1 MDRLSLRQF
10 VLLTFMLAMA
20 MKMFNLPVLMLRMCG
35 RDAFVSLIVELVIDL
50 ALLALVLAVVL
61 TSGGKSFYDLIAAA
75 FGRVTARVTAA
86 VAGLYYLCK
95 LYFMLVDVRLFFSNT
110 VFPTSVG
117 ALHLLPLVIVLVYFA
132 TRPLSSAGRLGEIFM
147 PFAAAGIVLLGVLTL
162 PHVDFGGLRP
172 LLADGWGRAAEG
184 VASLPVWFGDFT
196 LLLVAVGRADGGKKL
211 LLSLVSALVGFACLA
226 VFSAVLFA
234 SYGDM
239 PDLLTYGH
247 SISSVAQYAAGSFRF
262 GRFDLVIF
270 SLWLSAVF
278 LSAGMITAFFSR
290 SMAYA
295 LGGKAGAVAAVAGG
309 AALTVAMIFTV
320 NLNLAVE
327 WATGYFALP
336 SLVVQYG
343 LPVLGAAAAAVCR
356 ITEHI
361 KKKRRENDEK
371 TAARENGE

>member
-1 MDRLSLRQF
+1 
-10 VLLTFMLAMA
+10 
-20 MKMFNLPVLMLRMCG
+20 
-35 RDAFVSLIVELVIDL
+35 
-50 ALLALVLAVVL
+50 
-61 TSGGKSFYDLIAAA
+61 
-75 FGRVTARVTAA
+75 
-86 VAGLYYLCK
+86 
-95 LYFMLVDVRLFFSNT
+95 
-110 VFPTSVG
+110 
-117 ALHLLPLVIVLVYFA
+117 
-132 TRPLSSAGRLGEIFM
+132 
-147 PFAAAGIVLLGVLTL
+147 
-162 PHVDFGGLRP
+162 
-172 LLADGWGRAAEG
+172 
-184 VASLPVWFGDFT
+184 
-196 LLLVAVGRADGGKKL
+196 
-211 LLSLVSALVGFACLA
+211 
-226 VFSAVLFA
+226 
-234 SYGDM
+234 YGDM

-309 AALTVAMIFTV
+309 VALTVAMIFTV

-336 SLVVQYG
+336 SFVVQYG